1 MEREALKIALDYVLR
16 TTHWTEGRDRHDTLK
31 AIKEALAQPE
41 QERNFCPRCGKR
53 TADLT
58 TIHTCTP
65 PQDKATYWYYDKDGK
80 LYSSN
85 EVKLRISSTDNSLH
99 FGAVP
104 QHVKDLHGLL
114 PLSIKREWVDLT
126 EDEILKFQDIVPN
139 TLSYDLI
146 EFARA
151 VLAKSKEKNT

>member
-1 MEREALKIALDYVLR
+1 MGERLMAKLDRLGAEA
-16 TTHWTEGRDRHDTLK
+16 G
-31 AIKEALAQPE
+31 IKQMTPE
-41 QERNFCPRCGKR
+41 IYKFFQLIN
-53 TADLT
+53 D
-58 TIHTCTP
+58 
-65 PQDKATYWYYDKDGK
+65 DKNKQFGEATYWYYDKDGK

-126 EDEILKFQDIVPN
+126 PQDLNEI
-139 TLSYDLI
+139 
-146 EFARA
+146 FAIARTGEHA
-151 VLAKSKEKNT
+151 VRLALDKSKEKNT

>member
-1 MEREALKIALDYVLR
+1 MGERLMAKLDRLGAEA
-16 TTHWTEGRDRHDTLK
+16 G
-31 AIKEALAQPE
+31 IKQMTPE
-41 QERNFCPRCGKR
+41 IYKFFQLIN
-53 TADLT
+53 D
-58 TIHTCTP
+58 
-65 PQDKATYWYYDKDGK
+65 DKNKQFGEATYWYYDKDGK

-126 EDEILKFQDIVPN
+126 DEEKDGKRVLKN
-139 TLSYDLI
+139 GLLSNAAEVQAWELGVEYA
-146 EFARA
+146 E
-151 VLAKSKEKNT
+151 AKLKEKNNG

>member
-1 MEREALKIALDYVLR
+1 MGERLMAKLDRLGAEAGIKQMTPEIYRFSQLLNDDRLKE
-16 TTHWTEGRDRHDTLK
+16 WE
-31 AIKEALAQPE
+31 
-41 QERNFCPRCGKR
+41 
-53 TADLT
+53 
-58 TIHTCTP
+58 
-65 PQDKATYWYYDKDGK
+65 KATYWYYDKDGK

-126 EDEILKFQDIVPN
+126 PQDLNEI
-139 TLSYDLI
+139 
-146 EFARA
+146 FAIARTGEHA
-151 VLAKSKEKNT
+151 VRLALDKSKEKNT

>member
-1 MEREALKIALDYVLR
+1 MGERLMAKLDRLGAEA
-16 TTHWTEGRDRHDTLK
+16 G
-31 AIKEALAQPE
+31 IKQMTPE
-41 QERNFCPRCGKR
+41 IYKFFQLIN
-53 TADLT
+53 D
-58 TIHTCTP
+58 
-65 PQDKATYWYYDKDGK
+65 DKNKQFGEATYWYYDKDGK

-126 EDEILKFQDIVPN
+126 DEEKDGK
-139 TLSYDLI
+139 
-146 EFARA
+146 R
-151 VLAKSKEKNT
+151 VLENGLLFNAAEVQAWELGVDYAESKLKEKNT

>member
-1 MEREALKIALDYVLR
+1 MGERLMAKLDRLGAEAGIKQMTPEIYRFSQLLNDDRLKE
-16 TTHWTEGRDRHDTLK
+16 WE
-31 AIKEALAQPE
+31 
-41 QERNFCPRCGKR
+41 
-53 TADLT
+53 
-58 TIHTCTP
+58 
-65 PQDKATYWYYDKDGK
+65 KATYWYYDKDGK

-126 EDEILKFQDIVPN
+126 DEEISEIAINNPPMVH
-139 TLSYDLI
+139 

-151 VLAKSKEKNT
+151 IEAKLKEKNT

>member
-1 MEREALKIALDYVLR
+1 MGERLMAKLDRLGAEAGIKQMTPEIYRFSQLLNDDRLKE
-16 TTHWTEGRDRHDTLK
+16 WE
-31 AIKEALAQPE
+31 
-41 QERNFCPRCGKR
+41 
-53 TADLT
+53 
-58 TIHTCTP
+58 
-65 PQDKATYWYYDKDGK
+65 KATYWYYDKDGK

-126 EDEILKFQDIVPN
+126 DEDISEIAINNPPMVH
-139 TLSYDLI
+139 

>member
-1 MEREALKIALDYVLR
+1 MGERLMAKLDRLGAEA
-16 TTHWTEGRDRHDTLK
+16 G
-31 AIKEALAQPE
+31 IKQMTPE
-41 QERNFCPRCGKR
+41 IYKFFQLIN
-53 TADLT
+53 D
-58 TIHTCTP
+58 
-65 PQDKATYWYYDKDGK
+65 DKNKQFGEATYWYYDKDGK

-126 EDEILKFQDIVPN
+126 DAEKDGKRLFENGLLFNAAEVQAWELGVE
-139 TLSYDLI
+139 YA
-146 EFARA
+146 E
-151 VLAKSKEKNT
+151 AKLKEKNT

>member
-1 MEREALKIALDYVLR
+1 MGERLMAKLDRLGAEA
-16 TTHWTEGRDRHDTLK
+16 G
-31 AIKEALAQPE
+31 IKQMTPE
-41 QERNFCPRCGKR
+41 IYKFFQLIN
-53 TADLT
+53 D
-58 TIHTCTP
+58 
-65 PQDKATYWYYDKDGK
+65 DKNKQFGEATYWYYDKDGK

-126 EDEILKFQDIVPN
+126 DAEKDGKRLLENGLLFNAAEVQAWELGVE
-139 TLSYDLI
+139 YA
-146 EFARA
+146 E
-151 VLAKSKEKNT
+151 AKSKEKNT

>member
-1 MEREALKIALDYVLR
+1 MGERLMAKLDRLGAEA
-16 TTHWTEGRDRHDTLK
+16 G
-31 AIKEALAQPE
+31 IKQMTPE
-41 QERNFCPRCGKR
+41 IYKFFQLIN
-53 TADLT
+53 D
-58 TIHTCTP
+58 
-65 PQDKATYWYYDKDGK
+65 DKNKQFGEATYWYYDKDGK

-126 EDEILKFQDIVPN
+126 DEEKDGKRLLENGLLFNAAEVQAWELGVE
-139 TLSYDLI
+139 YA
-146 EFARA
+146 E
-151 VLAKSKEKNT
+151 AKLKEKNNG

>member
-1 MEREALKIALDYVLR
+1 MGERLMAKLDRLGAEAGIKQMTPERYRFSQLLNDDRLKE
-16 TTHWTEGRDRHDTLK
+16 WE
-31 AIKEALAQPE
+31 
-41 QERNFCPRCGKR
+41 
-53 TADLT
+53 
-58 TIHTCTP
+58 
-65 PQDKATYWYYDKDGK
+65 KATYWYYDKDGK

-126 EDEILKFQDIVPN
+126 DEDISEIAINNPPMVH
-139 TLSYDLI
+139 

>member
-1 MEREALKIALDYVLR
+1 MGERLMAKLDRLGAEA
-16 TTHWTEGRDRHDTLK
+16 G
-31 AIKEALAQPE
+31 IKQMTPE
-41 QERNFCPRCGKR
+41 IYKFFQLIN
-53 TADLT
+53 D
-58 TIHTCTP
+58 
-65 PQDKATYWYYDKDGK
+65 DKNKQFGEATYWYYDKDGK

-126 EDEILKFQDIVPN
+126 DEEISEIAINNPPMVH
-139 TLSYDLI
+139 

-151 VLAKSKEKNT
+151 IEAKLKEKNT

>member
-1 MEREALKIALDYVLR
+1 MAERLMAKLERLGAEAGIKQMTPEIYRFSQLLNDDRLKE
-16 TTHWTEGRDRHDTLK
+16 WE
-31 AIKEALAQPE
+31 
-41 QERNFCPRCGKR
+41 
-53 TADLT
+53 
-58 TIHTCTP
+58 
-65 PQDKATYWYYDKDGK
+65 KATYWYYDKDGK

-85 EVKLRISSTDNSLH
+85 EVKLRISSMDNSLH

-126 EDEILKFQDIVPN
+126 DEEISEIAINNPPMVH
-139 TLSYDLI
+139 

-151 VLAKSKEKNT
+151 VLAKSKEKNNG